1 MFSDNEKVNEKLIK
15 DKIKEETE
23 ENIVILQEL
32 LNNLS
37 NQKDKKRTIKELQEA
52 LNEKVISKYSDLTE
66 SESKQLIVYIKWFD
80 TLTEKFNNHMHSLV
94 NNLSQFIIKL
104 EEEYQLTLGDLNNEI
119 KSKENEL
126 SMLLGELC
134 GDDDD
139 IKAFEEFIKQLGG
152 AM

>member
-1 MFSDNEKVNEKLIK
+1 
-15 DKIKEETE
+15 
-23 ENIVILQEL
+23 
-32 LNNLS
+32 
-37 NQKDKKRTIKELQEA
+37 
-52 LNEKVISKYSDLTE
+52 
-66 SESKQLIVYIKWFD
+66 
-80 TLTEKFNNHMHSLV
+80 MHSLV